1 MQLKPFTTSS
11 LISGVMPPR
20 TASECIEA
28 EPTRAIE
35 RMLVQ
40 NDTDNER
47 AFSGQV
53 AVVTGS
59 SSGVGKALALAL
71 ASRGATLCLLGRDLH
86 RLYKVR
92 DEISANWNRSQC
104 YPVDLTHES
113 DIRELQA
120 QVQQDFGAIDV
131 LIHSA
136 GVIRLGG
143 VERALIEEFDLQY
156 HINVRA
162 VFSLSQAMLP
172 LLKAHRGQY
181 VFVNSLAGLTA
192 SANKSQ
198 YSATKHAITAIAN
211 SLREEVNPLGLRV
224 LNLFIGCTA
233 TPMQVALHALEKK
246 PYRPELLLQPD
257 DVASVVISAL
267 SLPRTAEVTEIKI
280 RPLIKP

>member
-1 MQLKPFTTSS
+1 MENCARLN
-11 LISGVMPPR
+11 V
-20 TASECIEA
+20 
-28 EPTRAIE
+28 
-35 RMLVQ
+35 
-40 NDTDNER
+40 D
-47 AFSGQV
+47 FSGQV
-53 AVVTGS
+53 AVITGS

-71 ASRGATLCLLGRDLH
+71 ASRGATLCLLGRDVH
-86 RLYKVR
+86 RLHKVR
-92 DEISANWNRSQC
+92 DEIGPKWHRSQC
-104 YPVDLTHES
+104 YPVDLTQDG

-120 QVQQDFGAIDV
+120 QVEQDFGAVDV

-136 GVIRLGG
+136 GVIRLGDM
-143 VERALIEEFDLQY
+143 ERARIEDFDLQY
-156 HINVRA
+156 GVNVRA
-162 VFSLSQAMLP
+162 AFSLSQAMLP
-172 LLKAHRGQY
+172 LLKARCGQF

-257 DVASVVISAL
+257 DIASVVLNAL

>member
-1 MQLKPFTTSS
+1 MTT
-11 LISGVMPPR
+11 
-20 TASECIEA
+20 
-28 EPTRAIE
+28 
-35 RMLVQ
+35 Q
-40 NDTDNER
+40 NGNNNHGH
-47 AFSGQV
+47 FSGQV
-53 AVVTGS
+53 AIVTGS

-71 ASRGATLCLLGRDLH
+71 ASHGATLCLLGRDLH
-86 RLYKVR
+86 RLHKVR
-92 DEISANWNRSQC
+92 DEIGAEWNHSKC
-104 YPVDLTHES
+104 YPVDLTHDS
-113 DIRELQA
+113 DIQELQSR
-120 QVQQDFGAIDV
+120 VQQDFGKVDI

-136 GVIRLGG
+136 GAIRLGG
-143 VERALIEEFDLQY
+143 VGRALIEDFDLQY

-162 VFSLSQAMLP
+162 AFSLSQAMLP
-172 LLKAHRGQY
+172 LLKAHRGQF

-211 SLREEVNPLGLRV
+211 SLREEVNPMGLRV

-246 PYRPELLLQPD
+246 PYRPERFLQPD
-257 DVASVVISAL
+257 DIASVVLNAL

>member
-1 MQLKPFTTSS
+1 MENCNRLN
-11 LISGVMPPR
+11 V
-20 TASECIEA
+20 
-28 EPTRAIE
+28 
-35 RMLVQ
+35 
-40 NDTDNER
+40 D
-47 AFSGQV
+47 FSGQV

-71 ASRGATLCLLGRDLH
+71 ASRGATLCLLGRDVH
-86 RLYKVR
+86 RLHKVR
-92 DEISANWNRSQC
+92 DEIGPKWHRSQC
-104 YPVDLTHES
+104 YPVDLTQDG

-120 QVQQDFGAIDV
+120 QVEQDFGAVDV

-136 GVIRLGG
+136 GVIRLGDM
-143 VERALIEEFDLQY
+143 ERARIEDFDLQY
-156 HINVRA
+156 GVNVRA
-162 VFSLSQAMLP
+162 AFSLSQAMLP
-172 LLKAHRGQY
+172 LLKARCGQF

-198 YSATKHAITAIAN
+198 YSATKHAVTAIVN

-257 DVASVVISAL
+257 DIASVVLNAL